1 MTASIQVPVM
11 GTLDKPLLYR
21 AAEALEQQAQDEAGY
36 SFSPNLIEKEDTK
49 AWKDAQILRA
59 ALDQGLILK
68 D

>member
-11 GTLDKPLLYR
+11 GTLDRPLLYR
-21 AAEALEQQAQDEAGY
+21 AVEALLQQAHMESGTSMAPD
-36 SFSPNLIEKEDTK
+36 LIDNEDTQ